1 MFQFLKP
8 STIMKKLVKLTM
20 IFLFLSSL
28 TFGQKVALVTF
39 YVDKYINYDKATEGT
54 RESYQERTLA
64 DDPDFDLRPL
74 LTDFYETFRKDYVKE
89 FPFELIDETVV
100 TGSEKYKAYSG
111 LEGVEDTDSLDYYQE
126 NINDRFIAIDG
137 YNVLLSGGNLLRSWR
152 TEAHLLEMFPD
163 VDGVMFV
170 YIHYQFEPKV
180 NIGGMGNAG
189 MRAFINIDLFNKE
202 AKKVFKMEEFATS
215 KKSVPLI
222 NGVPIMTTEK
232 VLPLC
237 ANATERLLEDLE
249 KELPKLVK
257 KVDKNL

>member
-1 MFQFLKP
+1 MRKF
-8 STIMKKLVKLTM
+8 VKLTM
-20 IFLFLSSL
+20 LLLFVSSFAL
-28 TFGQKVALVTF
+28 GQKVALVTF
-39 YVDKYINYDKATEGT
+39 YVDKYINYDKATAET
-54 RESYQERTLA
+54 RSSYQDRTLV

-74 LTDFYETFRKDYVKE
+74 LEDFYKTFRKEYIKD
-89 FPFELIDETVV
+89 FPFELVEETVV
-100 TGSEKYKAYSG
+100 IGNEKYKAYSG
-111 LEGVEDTDSLDYYQE
+111 LEGIEDTDSVDFYQE

-170 YIHYQFEPKV
+170 YMHYQFEPKV

-202 AKKVFKMEEFATS
+202 AKKVFKLEEFATS

-232 VLPLC
+232 ILPLC
-237 ANATERLLEDLE
+237 TNATERLLDDLG
-249 KELPKLVK
+249 KDLPKLVK

>member
-1 MFQFLKP
+1 MRRF
-8 STIMKKLVKLTM
+8 VKLTM
-20 IFLFLSSL
+20 LLLFVSSFAL
-28 TFGQKVALVTF
+28 GQKVALVTF
-39 YVDKYINYDKATEGT
+39 YVDKYINYDKATAET
-54 RESYQERTLA
+54 RSSYQERTLV

-74 LTDFYETFRKDYVKE
+74 LEDFYKTFRKEYIKD
-89 FPFELIDETVV
+89 FPFELVDEKIVI
-100 TGSEKYKAYSG
+100 GNEMYKAYSG
-111 LEGVEDTDSLDYYQE
+111 LEGIEDTDSVDFYQE

-170 YIHYQFEPKV
+170 YMHYQFEPKV

-202 AKKVFKMEEFATS
+202 VKKVFKLEEFATS
-215 KKSVPLI
+215 KNSVPLI
-222 NGVPIMTTEK
+222 NGVPIMTTQK
-232 VLPLC
+232 ILPLC
-237 ANATERLLEDLE
+237 ANATERLLDDLG

>member
-1 MFQFLKP
+1 MRRF
-8 STIMKKLVKLTM
+8 VKLSM
-20 IFLFLSSL
+20 LLVFVSSFA
-28 TFGQKVALVTF
+28 FGQKVALVTF
-39 YVDKYINYDKATEGT
+39 YVDKYINYDKATADT
-54 RESYQERTLA
+54 RSSYQDRTLA

-74 LTDFYETFRKDYVKE
+74 LEEFYNTFRKEYVKD
-89 FPFELIDETVV
+89 FPFELVDEKVV
-100 TGSEKYKAYSG
+100 IESDMYKAYSG
-111 LEGVEDTDSLDYYQE
+111 LDGVEDTDSVDFYRE

-170 YIHYQFEPKV
+170 YMHYQFEPKV

-232 VLPLC
+232 ILPLC
-237 ANATERLLEDLE
+237 ASATERLLEDLE
-249 KELPKLVK
+249 KEFPKLVK